1 MDLNKAILYA
11 QLVGEAY
18 RPNPGDLKN
27 REGDVVSAGLG
38 TAQTQFDVI
47 TTIYA
52 NDLATQA
59 NPGRDA
65 CQVSIGLILQA
76 RDSGEAVIAFRGTE
90 GIKEWVLDANFGTIP
105 CPFLASA
112 GETEDGFT
120 HMYESVATGTA
131 VGAPK
136 LVESLPGLRWKAPP
150 IEMMTVCGH
159 SLGGALATLATL
171 DIAVNAREPY
181 HNVSSYTFAS
191 PRTGNVQFA
200 SKYDQLVANTYRV
213 ANELDVVPRL
223 PLFPPFPPYQH
234 VMGEFDLKPYTVLP
248 PKFLLQ
254 PNPYCEHILT
264 SYLFLLS
271 HCAGGQILPLE
282 ALCGPLLSFSAL
294 MSDVEAKWSDIGAL
308 KREFAAT
315 DGLV

>member
-11 QLVGEAY
+11 QLVNEAY

-27 REGDVVSAGLG
+27 RAGDVVSAGLG
-38 TAQTQFDVI
+38 AAQTQFDII

-59 NPGRDA
+59 NPGRA
-65 CQVSIGLILQA
+65 ATQVSIGLILQA
-76 RDSGEAVIAFRGTE
+76 QGSGAAVIAFRGTE

-120 HMYESVATGTA
+120 NMYESVVTGTA
-131 VGAPK
+131 AGSPK
-136 LVESLPGLRWKAPP
+136 LVESLTSLPWKQA
-150 IEMMTVCGH
+150 IETMTVCGH
-159 SLGGALATLATL
+159 SLGAALATLATL
-171 DIAVNAREPY
+171 DIAVNAPAPY
-181 HNVSSYTFAS
+181 HNVTSYTYAS

-200 SKYDQLVANTYRV
+200 SKYNQMVANTFRI

-223 PLFPPFPPYQH
+223 PLLPYEH

-248 PKFLLQ
+248 PKFLVQ

-271 HCAGGQILPLE
+271 HCAGGQILPLQ

-294 MSDVEAKWSDIGAL
+294 MSDVATKWSDLGGL

-315 DGLV
+315 RGLV

>member
-11 QLVGEAY
+11 QLVNEAY

-27 REGDVVSAGLG
+27 RAGDVVSAGLG
-38 TAQTQFDVI
+38 AAQTQFDII

-59 NPGRDA
+59 NPGRA
-65 CQVSIGLILQA
+65 ATQVSIGLILQA
-76 RDSGEAVIAFRGTE
+76 QGSGAAVIAFRGTE

-120 HMYESVATGTA
+120 NMYESVVTGTA
-131 VGAPK
+131 AGSPK
-136 LVESLPGLRWKAPP
+136 LVESLTNLPWKQA
-150 IEMMTVCGH
+150 IETMTVCGH

-171 DIAVNAREPY
+171 DIAVNAPAPY
-181 HNVSSYTFAS
+181 HNVTSYTYAS

-200 SKYDQLVANTYRV
+200 SKYNQMVANTFRI

-223 PLFPPFPPYQH
+223 PLLPYEH

-248 PKFLLQ
+248 PKFLVQ

-271 HCAGGQILPLE
+271 HCAGGQILPLQ

-294 MSDVEAKWSDIGAL
+294 MSDVATKWSDLGGL

-315 DGLV
+315 RGLV

>member
-11 QLVGEAY
+11 QLVNAAY
-18 RPNPGDLKN
+18 APAPGDLTNQAGK
-27 REGDVVSAGLG
+27 VVPAGLG
-38 TAQTQFDVI
+38 TSQVQFDVI

-59 NPGRDA
+59 NPGRAA

-76 RDSGEAVIAFRGTE
+76 QGSGEAVIAIRGTE
-90 GIKEWVLDANFGTIP
+90 GIKEWVLDANFGTKP

-112 GETEDGFT
+112 GNTEDGFT
-120 HMYESVATGTA
+120 DMYESIATGTA
-131 VGAPK
+131 ADAPR
-136 LVESLPGLRWKAPP
+136 LAESLPNLPWKQE
-150 IEMMTVCGH
+150 IETVTVCGH

-171 DIAVNAREPY
+171 DIAVNASPPY
-181 HNVSSYTFAS
+181 HNVISYTFAS
-191 PRTGNVQFA
+191 PRTGDVAFA
-200 SKYDQLVANTYRV
+200 AKYNQIVSDTYRV

-223 PLFPPFPPYQH
+223 PLFPPYEH

-248 PKFLLQ
+248 PKFLVQ

-264 SYLFLLS
+264 SYLYLLS
-271 HCAGGQILPLE
+271 HCAGGQVLPLK
-282 ALCGPLLSFSAL
+282 AMCGPILSFSAL
-294 MSDVEAKWSDIGAL
+294 MTDVEARWNNLDGL

-315 DGLV
+315 AGLV

>member
-11 QLVGEAY
+11 QLVNEAY
-18 RPNPGDLKN
+18 RPDPGDFKN
-27 REGDVVSAGLG
+27 RAGDVVSAGLG
-38 TAQTQFDVI
+38 AAQTQFDVI

-59 NPGRDA
+59 NPRRA
-65 CQVSIGLILQA
+65 ASQVSIGLVLQA
-76 RDSGEAVIAFRGTE
+76 QGGGEAVIAFRGTE

-120 HMYESVATGTA
+120 DMYESVVTGTA
-131 VGAPK
+131 AGSPK
-136 LVESLPGLRWKAPP
+136 LVESLTNLRWRQAV
-150 IEMMTVCGH
+150 ETMTVCGH

-171 DIAVNAREPY
+171 DIAVNAPAPY
-181 HNVSSYTFAS
+181 HNVTSYTYAS

-200 SKYDQLVANTYRV
+200 SKYNQMVANTFRV

-223 PLFPPFPPYQH
+223 PVLPYEH

-248 PKFLLQ
+248 PKFLVQ

-264 SYLFLLS
+264 SYIFLLS
-271 HCAGGQILPLE
+271 HCAGGQILPLQ
-282 ALCGPLLSFSAL
+282 ALCGPLLSFSVL
-294 MSDVEAKWSDIGAL
+294 MSDVETKWSDLGGV
-308 KREFAAT
+308 KKEFAAAR
-315 DGLV
+315 GLV

>member
-1 MDLNKAILYA
+1 MDLNKAIVYA
-11 QLVGEAY
+11 QLVNEAY
-18 RPNPGDLKN
+18 RPDPGDFKN
-27 REGDVVSAGLG
+27 RAGDVVSAGLG
-38 TAQTQFDVI
+38 AAQTQFDVI

-59 NPGRDA
+59 NPRRA
-65 CQVSIGLILQA
+65 ASQVSIGLVLQA
-76 RDSGEAVIAFRGTE
+76 QGGGEAVIAFRGTE
-90 GIKEWVLDANFGTIP
+90 GIKEWVLDANFGTVP

-120 HMYESVATGTA
+120 DMYESVVTGTA
-131 VGAPK
+131 AGSPK
-136 LVESLPGLRWKAPP
+136 LVESLTNLRWRQAV
-150 IEMMTVCGH
+150 ETMTVCGH

-171 DIAVNAREPY
+171 DIAVNAPAPY
-181 HNVSSYTFAS
+181 HNVTSYTYAS

-200 SKYDQLVANTYRV
+200 SKYNQMVANTFRV

-223 PLFPPFPPYQH
+223 PVLPYEH

-248 PKFLLQ
+248 PKFLVQ

-271 HCAGGQILPLE
+271 HCAGGQILPLQ

-294 MSDVEAKWSDIGAL
+294 MNDVEIKWSDLGGM
-308 KREFAAT
+308 KKEFAAAR
-315 DGLV
+315 GLV

>member
-1 MDLNKAILYA
+1 MDLNKAIVYA
-11 QLVGEAY
+11 QLVKEAY
-18 RPNPGDLKN
+18 RPDPGDFKN
-27 REGDVVSAGLG
+27 RAGDVVSAGLG
-38 TAQTQFDVI
+38 AAQTQFDVI

-59 NPGRDA
+59 NPGRA
-65 CQVSIGLILQA
+65 ASQVSIGLVLQA
-76 RDSGEAVIAFRGTE
+76 QGGGEAVIAFRGTE

-120 HMYESVATGTA
+120 DMYESVVTGTA
-131 VGAPK
+131 AGSPK
-136 LVESLPGLRWKAPP
+136 LVESLTNLRWRQAV
-150 IEMMTVCGH
+150 ETMTVCGH

-171 DIAVNAREPY
+171 DIAVNAPAPY
-181 HNVSSYTFAS
+181 HNVTSYTYAS

-200 SKYDQLVANTYRV
+200 SKYNQMVANTFRV

-223 PLFPPFPPYQH
+223 PVLPYEH

-248 PKFLLQ
+248 PKFLVQ

-264 SYLFLLS
+264 SYLFLLA
-271 HCAGGQILPLE
+271 HCAGVQILPLQ

-294 MSDVEAKWSDIGAL
+294 MGDVEAKWSDLGGL
-308 KREFAAT
+308 KKEFAAAH
-315 DGLV
+315 GLV